1 LNREEVSLANHKS
14 AIKRIRVT
22 ERRRVR
28 NRLVISRARTEVKS
42 ARTNIGKGDLEAAR
56 EATKKAIRTLDKAV
70 SKGILHRNNA
80 ARRKSR
86 LMKRLAALEA
96 TERQN
101 SRHCWLFYFVLTGE
115 NPLEPS
121 RPTDC

>member
-1 LNREEVSLANHKS
+1 LANHKS
-14 AIKRIRVT
+14 AIKRIRVN

-28 NRLVISRARTEVKS
+28 NRMVISRARTEVKS
-42 ARTNIGKGDLEAAR
+42 ARANIGKGDLEAAR
-56 EATKKAIRTLDKAV
+56 EATKTALRTLDKAV

-96 TERQN
+96 TKK
-101 SRHCWLFYFVLTGE
+101 
-115 NPLEPS
+115 
-121 RPTDC
+121 